1 MPAPSDRISLVDELA
16 GKAGARAG
24 LRWRV
29 NLALF
34 LATCASALL
43 TSAISDRAIPDRPE
57 LGKLAA
63 LLAAVGDV
71 VHSPEALRH
80 GAEFTGTLLAIL
92 LAHELGH
99 YFAARWHKVET
110 SLPFFIPMPLL
121 SPFGTM
127 GAVIRMQGKIPS
139 RRALHDIGAAG
150 PLAGLVLAVPLYI
163 VGLRHSTLV
172 PLDGNA
178 GATLGESLG
187 LRALEWLSGVQEPAG
202 MSLELSPMAFAAWGG
217 MFVTMINLI
226 PAAQLDG
233 GHVAYALF
241 GKKQDGYARVV
252 HRSML
257 AFFLVSV
264 VSFVLRDVRA
274 GIGFSHFGE
283 HVGSSLF
290 WLVWFEVLAVLG
302 TLGRA
307 VSGPGDDARDEP
319 RDETERPPLPIRPR
333 AIGLVSLLALAEIG
347 GEHDTPVVWISFFAV
362 LGLLLAMEVY
372 SGAFRQKDLLDHP
385 PPTDM
390 APLDPVRRV
399 VAVVTLALF
408 ALLFMPTPISV

>member
-1 MPAPSDRISLVDELA
+1 VD
-16 GKAGARAG
+16 
-24 LRWRV
+24 
-29 NLALF
+29 
-34 LATCASALL
+34 
-43 TSAISDRAIPDRPE
+43 
-57 LGKLAA
+57 
-63 LLAAVGDV
+63 
-71 VHSPEALRH
+71 
-80 GAEFTGTLLAIL
+80 
-92 LAHELGH
+92 
-99 YFAARWHKVET
+99 T

-127 GAVIRMQGKIPS
+127 GAVIRMQGRIPS
-139 RRALHDIGAAG
+139 RAALMDIGAAG
-150 PLAGLVLAVPLYI
+150 PLAGLLLAVPLYI
-163 VGLRHSTLV
+163 LGLHHSTLA
-172 PLDGNA
+172 PLDGTA

-187 LRALEWLSGVQEPAG
+187 LRALEWLSGVQEPEG

-264 VSFVLRDVRA
+264 GSFVLRDVRA
-274 GIGFSHFGE
+274 GIGLSHFGE
-283 HVGSSLF
+283 HVSSSLF

-307 VSGPGDDARDEP
+307 VGSHAGAP
-319 RDETERPPLPIRPR
+319 RDEKGRAPLPIRPR
-333 AIGLVSLLALAEIG
+333 AVGLVSLLVLAELG
-347 GEHDTPVVWISFFAV
+347 GDHDTPLVWIAFFAV
-362 LGLLLAMEVY
+362 LGLLLAMEIY
-372 SGAFRQKDLLDHP
+372 SGAFHQTDLLDHP

-399 VAVVTLALF
+399 IAVVTLALF
-408 ALLFMPTPISV
+408 ALLFMPTPISM